1 MYEERHI
8 FPAVTPDMRGDS
20 LKNTCLSL
28 SFCFALSGLIQTVTA
43 LCLYF
48 AGGAPISLLV
58 TSIIGGS
65 FLFAALVLFISG
77 RCQLRRKRDEFSL

>member
-1 MYEERHI
+1 
-8 FPAVTPDMRGDS
+8 MRGDS
-20 LKNTCLSL
+20 LKNTCLVL
-28 SFCFALSGLIQTVTA
+28 SFCFAVSGLIQTVTA

-58 TSIIGGS
+58 TSAIGGS

>member
-1 MYEERHI
+1 MDEERHI
-8 FPAVTPDMRGDS
+8 FPAGAPGMRGDS
-20 LKNTCLSL
+20 LKNTCLVLSL
-28 SFCFALSGLIQTVTA
+28 CFAVSGLIQTVTA

-58 TSIIGGS
+58 TS
-65 FLFAALVLFISG
+65 ALVLFISG

>member
-8 FPAVTPDMRGDS
+8 FPAGSPDMRGDS

-43 LCLYF
+43 LCLYL

-58 TSIIGGS
+58 TSAIGGS

>member
-8 FPAVTPDMRGDS
+8 FPAGSPDMRGDS

-28 SFCFALSGLIQTVTA
+28 SFCFALSGLIQAFTA

-58 TSIIGGS
+58 TSAIGGS